1 MHCEV
6 AFVEQIDGIR
16 MFVFQEED
24 VCEQSIEKDF
34 LGESVCVHQT

>member
-6 AFVEQIDGIR
+6 AVVEQIDGIR
-16 MFVFQEED
+16 MFVFQQD